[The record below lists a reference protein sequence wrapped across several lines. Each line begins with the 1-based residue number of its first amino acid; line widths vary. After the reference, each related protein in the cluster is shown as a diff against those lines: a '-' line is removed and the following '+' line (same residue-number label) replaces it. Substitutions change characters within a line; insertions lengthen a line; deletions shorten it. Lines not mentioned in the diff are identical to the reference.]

1 MPRKVPNT
9 VKTIFYADY
18 QDPAKYTKLIIKD
31 DKSTKKLRNIFD
43 NNSWNLKDKAKALK
57 IKMDTEQ
64 NSYFNGWL
72 NEVYLLD
79 YKTVPKIN
87 TIDKDDFYKMIY
99 KDENTTERNELN
111 FINVYKAWIN
121 NIFVN
126 RSNEK
131 TLNWVVLNQNEVLY
145 GLLKYRSDNNQSL
158 ETLRKDLNLL
168 LKLLKLAVGERVEIV
183 NKYKSLNQ
191 SLSKI
196 YEMKDKMNEITELEE
211 TKFVSWLDLNKLKDK
226 LYNEWLN
233 EYEGTTL
240 DKYKNERLR
249 NKNIIALLLNFYINF
264 PMRLEIMDLEF
275 VNSEKEAKSK
285 QAAIFIKNKK
295 SIWLYFNSKK
305 KGHPDINFDLNDPV
319 LKSFNKENIN
329 NLIEHIIESAAL
341 YPREFLFI
349 NSSNNKYTA
358 KSLQRAL
365 YELLPDKNIGVNSI
379 RSAFVSYWWN
389 KLNRIQ
395 IDRVAYIMR
404 TSVATMHQSYY
415 KQDKSE
421 PLNLESVKKE
431 EPAPAPIIKEDV
443 KPIVIKEI
451 KLVKKL
457 TDEQR
462 EEKHEK
468 RLKYHKSFYNKNK
481 EQMKEQAKINEKAN
495 YWRRYVTEAR
505 SNAVNFDNIKAAT
518 IIKYKLHNEEGRI
531 WSDFDPNY

>member
-9 VKTIFYADY
+9 VKTIFYDDF
-18 QDPAKYTKLIIKD
+18 QDPTKYTKLIIKND
-31 DKSTKKLRNIFD
+31 QLTKKLRDIFG

-87 TIDKDDFYKMIY
+87 TINKDDFYKMVY
-99 KDENTTERNELN
+99 KDEKTTERNELN
-111 FINVYKAWIN
+111 FINVYKSWIN

-126 RSNEK
+126 RSSEK

-168 LKLLKLAVGERVEIV
+168 LKLLKLSVGERVEIV
-183 NKYKSLNQ
+183 NKYKALNQ

-196 YEMKDKMNEITELEE
+196 YDMKDKMNIISELEE
-211 TKFVSWLDLNKLKDK
+211 TKFVSWLDLNKLKKK
-226 LYNEWLN
+226 LYNEWLDL
-233 EYEGTTL
+233 YEGTTL

-275 VNSEKEAKSK
+275 VNSEKEAKTK
-285 QAAIFIKNKK
+285 QAAIFIKSKR

-305 KGHPDINFDLNDPV
+305 KGHPNMSFDLNDPV
-319 LKSFNKENIN
+319 LKSFNKENIE
-329 NLIEHIIESAAL
+329 NLIEEIIESVTL
-341 YPREFLFI
+341 YPREYLFI
-349 NSSNNKYTA
+349 NSNNDKYTA

-365 YELLPDKNIGVNSI
+365 YELLPDKNIGINSI
-379 RSAFVSYWWN
+379 RSAFVSYWFQ

-395 IDRVAYIMR
+395 LDRLGFVMR
-404 TSVATMHQSYY
+404 TSVAMLHQSYF
-415 KQDKSE
+415 KQDDKTE
-421 PLNLESVKKE
+421 PLKLESVKLE
-431 EPAPAPIIKEDV
+431 EPIPAFKEDV
-443 KPIVIKEI
+443 KPIIVKET
-451 KLVKKL
+451 KQVKKL

-462 EEKHEK
+462 EKKHEK
-468 RLKYHKSFYNKNK
+468 RLEYHKQFYTKNK
-481 EQMKEQAKINEKAN
+481 EEMLEKAKVN
-495 YWRRYVTEAR
+495 DKSKYWMRYVREAR
-505 SNAVNFDNIKAAT
+505 SNTISFDNIKAAT
-518 IIKYKLHNEEGRI
+518 IIKYKLHNENGKI
-531 WSDFDPNY
+531 WSDLDPNY

>member
-1 MPRKVPNT
+1 
-9 VKTIFYADY
+9 
-18 QDPAKYTKLIIKD
+18 
-31 DKSTKKLRNIFD
+31 
-43 NNSWNLKDKAKALK
+43 
-57 IKMDTEQ
+57 MDTEQ

-87 TIDKDDFYKMIY
+87 TIDKDDFYKMVY
-99 KDENTTERNELN
+99 KDDKTTERNELN

-126 RSNEK
+126 KINEK
-131 TLNWVVLNQNEVLY
+131 SLNWVVLNQNEVLY

-226 LYNEWLN
+226 LYNEWLD

-275 VNSEKEAKSK
+275 VSSEKEAKTK
-285 QAAIFIKNKK
+285 TAAIFIKNKK

-305 KGHPDINFDLNDPV
+305 KGHNNISFDLNDPV

-341 YPREFLFI
+341 YPREYLFI

-415 KQDKSE
+415 KQDKTE
-421 PLNLESVKKE
+421 PLNFESVKKE

-481 EQMKEQAKINEKAN
+481 
-495 YWRRYVTEAR
+495 
-505 SNAVNFDNIKAAT
+505 
-518 IIKYKLHNEEGRI
+518 
-531 WSDFDPNY
+531 